1 MTKHLAQSALRVHN
15 GRIVSPTL
23 NDPCVK
29 REVAVKKAALRQ
41 DLTELR
47 AYYVRAGVLTK
58 RGNLTKRYGG

>member
-1 MTKHLAQSALRVHN
+1 MSKHSPQAALRVHN

-29 REVAVKKAALRQ
+29 REVAVTKEALRR
-41 DLTELR
+41 DLKALR

-58 RGNLTKRYGG
+58 GGNLTKRYGG